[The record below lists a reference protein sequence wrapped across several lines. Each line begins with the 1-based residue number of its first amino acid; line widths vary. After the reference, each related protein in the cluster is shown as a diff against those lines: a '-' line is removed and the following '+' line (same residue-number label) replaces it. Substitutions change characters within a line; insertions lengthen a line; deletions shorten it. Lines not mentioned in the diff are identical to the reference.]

1 MQNLENKKDYYDLI
15 EHLKT
20 TMTNPIIPQIDSSNN
35 NVLNLTDTIE
45 SSDLS
50 IYYKKTWTKL
60 NNIHK
65 ILKIKEFVNN
75 LSLNSLKKNELIIL
89 LTNLVKNKTIT
100 KKNMVEYDE
109 EHCKILSIDNLE
121 ITKNDYN
128 YKKNENV
135 II

>member
-1 MQNLENKKDYYDLI
+1 MCSFSFI
-15 EHLKT
+15 FSLKT
-20 TMTNPIIPQIDSSNN
+20 LDYDYFKSCA
-35 NVLNLTDTIE
+35 
-45 SSDLS
+45 
-50 IYYKKTWTKL
+50 Y
-60 NNIHK
+60 
-65 ILKIKEFVNN
+65 
-75 LSLNSLKKNELIIL
+75 
-89 LTNLVKNKTIT
+89 